1 MSGAARW
8 PLVARVVLLGGAL
21 AAAVFAGLG
30 LRSQGP
36 GPGPQY
42 VCPMH
47 PDVRRSGP
55 GDCPLCGMALVAAV
69 APAVERFPAAGPAPE
84 LPPGT
89 VEIARRRTLGE
100 RRAVPA
106 WVEAGGKLQVPVP
119 EDAVDELPAGASAA
133 FQPGGG
139 LMAVSAMSPATAVR
153 RTAEPA
159 VRWDAELWKVSFET
173 ARPSA
178 LAAGQVGWVS
188 LQARPRAALLLPSSA
203 VLRSEDGPYV
213 LVVARGGA
221 GFAPRPV
228 RLGEAPD
235 GQVAVVSGVEE
246 RDRVVVRGAFF
257 LDADRRQPPEA
268 GAAGR

>member
-1 MSGAARW
+1 M
-8 PLVARVVLLGGAL
+8 VRVLLLGGAL
-21 AAAVFAGLG
+21 GAAVVAGLG
-30 LRSQGP
+30 LRSQRAGA
-36 GPGPQY
+36 GAEY

-47 PDVRRSGP
+47 PDVRRARP

-69 APAVERFPAAGPAPE
+69 APAAERSPATGSPPE

-89 VEIARRRTLGE
+89 VEVARRRTIGE

-106 WVEAGGKLQVPVP
+106 WVEVGGKVQALVP
-119 EDAVDELPAGASAA
+119 EDAASELREGAPAA

-139 LMAVSAMSPATAVR
+139 PSPATAVR

-159 VRWDAELWKVSFET
+159 GRWDGELWKASFET
-173 ARPSA
+173 SRGSP

-188 LQARPRAALLLPSSA
+188 LEARPRSALLLPSSA
-203 VLRSEDGPYV
+203 VLRSEEGPYV

-235 GQVAVVSGVEE
+235 GQAAVVSGVEE

>member
-1 MSGAARW
+1 
-8 PLVARVVLLGGAL
+8 VLLGGAL
-21 AAAVFAGLG
+21 AAEVVAGLG
-30 LRSQGP
+30 PRNQRLRSGP
-36 GPGPQY
+36 EY

-47 PDVRRSGP
+47 PDIRRSGP

-69 APAVERFPAAGPAPE
+69 AAAVQQSPAAGSPPE
-84 LPPGT
+84 LPAGT
-89 VEIARRRTLGE
+89 VEVARRRTLGE

-106 WVEAGGKLQVPVP
+106 WVEAGGKLQALVP
-119 EDAVDELPAGASAA
+119 EDAVAELPAGASAA
-133 FQPGGG
+133 FQPGAGPG
-139 LMAVSAMSPATAVR
+139 PATAVR
-153 RTAEPA
+153 ATAEPA

-188 LQARPRAALLLPSSA
+188 LEARPRAALLLPSSA
-203 VLRSEDGPYV
+203 VLRSEEGPYV

-235 GQVAVVSGVEE
+235 GQAAVVSGVEE